1 MAPDKRHGDDQAM
14 RPLCD
19 LGEQLKSRLRRWR
32 SAALPIAQ
40 AGLAAGLSWVVA
52 VHVADHRSP
61 FFAPIAAVICLGITL
76 GPRLRRGI
84 ELVAGVTIGIG
95 IGDLL
100 ISALG
105 TGPWQIALVVAL
117 AMSAAILLDGGPV
130 ITSQSAA
137 SAVLVATL
145 YLPGQT
151 SGVSRMVDGLIG
163 GVLGLAVAAV
173 LPANPLTVIHRH
185 AGRVLGEL
193 ANALRGVATAIKAR
207 DAGQAAAVLRQAR
220 DTQRFVDEFKTAL
233 QTAEEI
239 ATMAPI
245 RWHCRPQLARYVT
258 LMTPA
263 DYAFGNTRGL
273 IRRAVAALRDGE
285 ALPDALPEAI
295 ARLADAVDLLSTE
308 LAQGKDPAAARSG
321 MRSVAAAACSELIGD
336 GRLSASGVLGQLR
349 STTVDLLQATGMT
362 RDEALTALPVTDSQC
377 AGAQN
382 APILLDVPGVSTC
395 CACLDLKNT

>member
-117 AMSAAILLDGGPV
+117 AMSAAIL
-130 ITSQSAA
+130 
-137 SAVLVATL
+137 
-145 YLPGQT
+145 
-151 SGVSRMVDGLIG
+151 
-163 GVLGLAVAAV
+163 
-173 LPANPLTVIHRH
+173 
-185 AGRVLGEL
+185 
-193 ANALRGVATAIKAR
+193 
-207 DAGQAAAVLRQAR
+207 
-220 DTQRFVDEFKTAL
+220 
-233 QTAEEI
+233 
-239 ATMAPI
+239 
-245 RWHCRPQLARYVT
+245 
-258 LMTPA
+258 
-263 DYAFGNTRGL
+263 
-273 IRRAVAALRDGE
+273 
-285 ALPDALPEAI
+285 
-295 ARLADAVDLLSTE
+295 
-308 LAQGKDPAAARSG
+308 
-321 MRSVAAAACSELIGD
+321 
-336 GRLSASGVLGQLR
+336 R
-349 STTVDLLQATGMT
+349 STADQ
-362 RDEALTALPVTDSQC
+362 
-377 AGAQN
+377 
-382 APILLDVPGVSTC
+382 
-395 CACLDLKNT
+395 